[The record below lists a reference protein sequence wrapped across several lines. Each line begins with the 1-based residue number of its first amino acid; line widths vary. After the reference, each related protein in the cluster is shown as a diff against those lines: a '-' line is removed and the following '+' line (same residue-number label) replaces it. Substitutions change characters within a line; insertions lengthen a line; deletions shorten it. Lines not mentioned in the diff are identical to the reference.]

1 MIIATAGHVDH
12 GKTSLVKSLTGID
25 TDRLAE
31 EKKRGLT
38 IELGFAYT
46 KSERGESIGF
56 VDVPGHSRFITNM
69 LAGVSTI
76 DATILVVACD
86 DGVMPQT
93 LEHLQILELLGLE
106 NGFIVLTKID
116 RCEEA
121 QVKIRQDE
129 IRREVANSFLQDCPI
144 IPASSAS
151 GAGIEDVKQK
161 IEELLREKRKA
172 TTQGL
177 FRLSVDRRFLL
188 QGTGLIA
195 TGTVADG
202 EVHEGDEIWLMPSK
216 IKLKARSLRVN
227 SERKKLA
234 SLGDRCAINLTG
246 ENIKLSDVKRGN
258 WLTKNPGDATT
269 KVVARLKL
277 LNSSRGKLKNFSQVH
292 FHAGANHTQ
301 GRLVLHDGE
310 DHTIR
315 ETRTVT
321 ILLSQE
327 INLCYGDHFIIRDQ
341 SASITLGGG
350 RILNPYPPENKKRA
364 LAERETLNLFKFED
378 IKRDILI
385 YVRGLD
391 TSVSIKKLVALFNL
405 PEDTLLHLIKMNNL
419 TTIKQREVISESNL
433 KDLEQRIEA
442 FLREWQQKK
451 SSERGV
457 PESSIYDSIEEH
469 SSDSISHAIESLIL
483 KRRIAK
489 YGNVISLSGY
499 RVQLDSK
506 SENLWK
512 RLSPILREAWRKP
525 PVIHD
530 LAKELRLEPKKLEQS
545 LVPLIKAGL
554 ILRPIKNRY
563 FLPETLEDLKNDIFK
578 SADSSKEVSVKS
590 YRDLTGIGRNLSIE
604 ILEYFD
610 RQGVT
615 RRIGDT
621 RQIIE

>member
-1 MIIATAGHVDH
+1 M
-12 GKTSLVKSLTGID
+12 
-25 TDRLAE
+25 
-31 EKKRGLT
+31 
-38 IELGFAYT
+38 
-46 KSERGESIGF
+46 
-56 VDVPGHSRFITNM
+56 
-69 LAGVSTI
+69 
-76 DATILVVACD
+76 
-86 DGVMPQT
+86 
-93 LEHLQILELLGLE
+93 
-106 NGFIVLTKID
+106 
-116 RCEEA
+116 
-121 QVKIRQDE
+121 
-129 IRREVANSFLQDCPI
+129 
-144 IPASSAS
+144 
-151 GAGIEDVKQK
+151 
-161 IEELLREKRKA
+161 
-172 TTQGL
+172 
-177 FRLSVDRRFLL
+177 
-188 QGTGLIA
+188 
-195 TGTVADG
+195 
-202 EVHEGDEIWLMPSK
+202 
-216 IKLKARSLRVN
+216 
-227 SERKKLA
+227 A

-258 WLTKNPGDATT
+258 WLTKNPGDATK

-350 RILNPYPPENKKRA
+350 RILNPYPLENKKRA

-385 YVRGLD
+385 YVRGLN

-419 TTIKQREVISESNL
+419 TTIKQSEVISESNL
-433 KDLEQRIEA
+433 QDLEQRIEA

-457 PESSIYDSIEEH
+457 PESSIDDSIEEH

-483 KRRIAK
+483 KRKIAK

-499 RVQLDSK
+499 RVQLDSN

-525 PVIHD
+525 PVMHD

-545 LVPLIKAGL
+545 LVPLINAGL

-563 FLPETLEDLKNDIFK
+563 FLPEALEDLKNDIFK

-590 YRDLTGIGRNLSIE
+590 YRDRTGIGRNLSIE